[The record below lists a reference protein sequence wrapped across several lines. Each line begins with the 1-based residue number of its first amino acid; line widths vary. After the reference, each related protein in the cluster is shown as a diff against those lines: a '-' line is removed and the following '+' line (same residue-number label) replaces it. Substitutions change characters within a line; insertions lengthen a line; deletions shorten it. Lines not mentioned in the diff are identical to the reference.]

1 MKKII
6 PLFITAL
13 LLAGCDDDGVRTART
28 SYAVDKENR
37 VICYRIGGGQTVS
50 CYRMKPM
57 SIGGSTP
64 NKLKRKGISNE
75 IQAERPRATEEA
87 RRA

>member
-37 VICYRIGGGQTVS
+37 VICYRTGGGQTVS
-50 CYRMKPM
+50 CLPYEVYEHWGINPEQIEK
-57 SIGGSTP
+57 
-64 NKLKRKGISNE
+64 KGDK
-75 IQAERPRATEEA
+75 Q
-87 RRA
+87 